1 MIKIKRN
8 WIWAKNICLIGVIFW
23 FVETIIFLCL
33 YGWHLRAINKA
44 EQICDNISGAIIL
57 AGLAVIIGVIFK
69 VIDYLLTEK
78 K

>member
-33 YGWHLRAINKA
+33 YGWHLKAINKV
-44 EQICDNISGAIIL
+44 EQICDTISGAIIL
-57 AGLAVIIGVIFK
+57 AGLAVIIWVIFDM
-69 VIDYLLTEK
+69 IDYLLIGK